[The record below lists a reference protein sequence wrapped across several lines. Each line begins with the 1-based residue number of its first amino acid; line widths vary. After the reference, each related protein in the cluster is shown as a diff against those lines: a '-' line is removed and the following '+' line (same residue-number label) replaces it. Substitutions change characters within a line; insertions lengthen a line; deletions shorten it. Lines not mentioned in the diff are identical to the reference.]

1 MQETVYII
9 LQHNYT
15 SLEVFYLNSF
25 FKNKLN
31 MKIKLYQEQLNLKL
45 PMSDHLESLFFK
57 VINSPQ
63 YLIFKVRAS

>member
-1 MQETVYII
+1 
-9 LQHNYT
+9 
-15 SLEVFYLNSF
+15 
-25 FKNKLN
+25 

-57 VINSPQ
+57 VVNSHQ